1 MRFTTALV
9 ACFAA
14 YVSAMDLEAKAEAVI
29 DLDTK
34 AEAALDVEA
43 KAEAAVDAKTKTE
56 AKEGFTPVMM
66 EELGAPI
73 VNGTGS
79 ITPSAADASGS
90 TDTSAS
96 SSTDTSA
103 STENADTSASNE
115 STVTADTVIPTL
127 TVNEQEESPGVESAN
142 YPGPRPKNA
151 KVPYDEYF
159 ANPYHQQHD
168 YLRPGPD
175 KLPSKDFNK
184 QVYEYNEM
192 KQIWHQSNYDE
203 RVKVEAEVL
212 VTLEALKTSTRY
224 MGEDLTDIKKF
235 LSKQYL
241 GVRSSTQDKD
251 MDLVHGEVLRVN
263 NYAGMALSKCK

>member
-90 TDTSAS
+90 TDASAS
-96 SSTDTSA
+96 GSTDTSA
-103 STENADTSASNE
+103 STENKETSASSE
-115 STVTADTVIPTL
+115 STITADTEIPTTL
-127 TVNEQEESPGVESAN
+127 TVNEQEEAPGVERANN
-142 YPGPRPKNA
+142 YPAPHPKNA

-159 ANPYHQQHD
+159 
-168 YLRPGPD
+168 
-175 KLPSKDFNK
+175 
-184 QVYEYNEM
+184 
-192 KQIWHQSNYDE
+192 
-203 RVKVEAEVL
+203 
-212 VTLEALKTSTRY
+212 
-224 MGEDLTDIKKF
+224 
-235 LSKQYL
+235 
-241 GVRSSTQDKD
+241 
-251 MDLVHGEVLRVN
+251 
-263 NYAGMALSKCK
+263 